1 MKILSSYHQT
11 IIIVNTLYIISYPFL
26 SVCVYVYIYIT
37 VFLTKKIILY
47 MYFVI
52 CFFFQ
57 INNHHLLMLV
67 NLHLTYYLIH
77 IQNLTI
83 VSKISFGVCL
93 SSEDSVPSAS
103 DSYVPPAAFIWHSP
117 TFFSFDTDWLKRLD
131 RKKVGKLSCAHR
143 VLILNFLEIVLSFL
157 NH

>member
-1 MKILSSYHQT
+1 M
-11 IIIVNTLYIISYPFL
+11 
-26 SVCVYVYIYIT
+26 CVYVYIYNCFFNQKNHT
-37 VFLTKKIILY
+37 LHVFCNLL
-47 MYFVI
+47 
-52 CFFFQ
+52 FFQ